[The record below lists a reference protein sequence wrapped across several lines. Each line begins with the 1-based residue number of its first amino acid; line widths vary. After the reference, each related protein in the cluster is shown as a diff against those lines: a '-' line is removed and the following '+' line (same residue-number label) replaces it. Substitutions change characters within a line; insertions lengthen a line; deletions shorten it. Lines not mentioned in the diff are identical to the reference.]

1 MIIGEPMGNHIK
13 NIAIILAGGTGIRMG
28 TSTPKQYVEVG
39 GQPVITYCLSTLLLH
54 KGIDMA
60 IIAVADEWKNFVQDC
75 VEKAKAN
82 IPVYYAKPG
91 TQRQGSIINALH
103 VAKQN
108 GVKDNDIVIIHD
120 AARPL
125 LTNKLV
131 SACLEACLDADAVL
145 PVIPVKDTTYLS
157 KDGVHID
164 SLLERKTLWNGQ
176 APEAFRFGPYYKA
189 NLQLTEEELN
199 RITGSTEVA
208 YRAGLNCIL
217 IPGDP
222 NNFKITT
229 KEDLSHF
236 ETIIKNESL

>member
-1 MIIGEPMGNHIK
+1 MESSKNYR
-13 NIAIILAGGTGIRMG
+13 NIAVILAGGTGSRMG

-39 GQPVITYCLSTLLLH
+39 GQPVVAYCLRTLLQH
-54 KGIDMA
+54 KEIDMA
-60 IIAVADEWKNFVQDC
+60 IIAVAEEWQGFVQGC
-75 VEKAKAN
+75 VEKIKPN
-82 IPVYYAKPG
+82 IPVIYSKPG
-91 TQRQGSIINALH
+91 VQRQGSIINALH
-103 VAKQN
+103 VAKQS
-108 GVKDNDIVIIHD
+108 GVEDNDVVIIHD

-125 LTNKLV
+125 LTQELISTCLN
-131 SACLEACLDADAVL
+131 ACLEADAVL
-145 PVIPVKDTTYLS
+145 PVVPVKDTTYLS
-157 KDGVHID
+157 NDGVHID

-199 RITGSTEVA
+199 CVTGSTEVA
-208 YRAGLNCIL
+208 YKAGLKCVL

-236 ETIIKNESL
+236 ETIVKNESI

>member
-1 MIIGEPMGNHIK
+1 MKSSKDHR
-13 NIAIILAGGTGIRMG
+13 NIAIVLAGGTGSRMR

-39 GQPVITYCLSTLLLH
+39 EQPVIAYCLNTLLH
-54 KGIDMA
+54 HEGIDVA
-60 IIAVADEWKNFVQDC
+60 IIAVADEWRDFVQDR
-75 VEKAKAN
+75 VEKTKAN

-91 TQRQGSIINALH
+91 AQRQGSIINALH